1 MTNEKT
7 IRRIER
13 LIQCPDLLHTPPE
26 VAQSLL
32 QLTQNEDCTTH
43 EIVECIKTDPAMAS
57 RVMRLVNSPRFGLN
71 APVTNLH
78 QAVALLGQ
86 RSMRLIAMT
95 FSITQAFSSG
105 SARELYNDFWRRALT
120 VAAASYQ
127 LSKRYPLIDSQDAY
141 TTGLLAHVGTLLLAQ
156 AEGEWYLAFYQQ
168 HVGLGLPAA
177 ERDYYGVDHA
187 EIGGLLLRN
196 WNFPGEIADS
206 VRHHLDDSADDP
218 LSLII
223 RAAALVSGAIWDA
236 NGESVGKCRKLL
248 EERFNIDIDG
258 FTELVLLCRDDVML
272 EMEVYGVQSEAP
284 PDPSALLD
292 LARQRYLETSLQ
304 SALEMDSFESIFEQN
319 F

>member
-32 QLTQNEDCTTH
+32 QLTENEDCSTH
-43 EIVECIKTDPAMAS
+43 EIVECIKSDPAMAS

-71 APVTNLH
+71 TPVSNLH

-95 FSITQAFSSG
+95 FSITYTFSSG
-105 SARELYNDFWRRALT
+105 SVRELYNDFWRRALT
-120 VAAASYQ
+120 VAAASFQ
-127 LSKRYPLIDSQDAY
+127 LSRKFPSINAQDAY

-196 WNFPGEIADS
+196 WNFPPAIADS
-206 VRHHLDDSADDP
+206 VRIHLDEETDEP
-218 LSLII
+218 LALII
-223 RAAALVSGAIWDA
+223 RAGSLVSGAIWDP
-236 NGESVGKCRKLL
+236 NGASVAACRKVLS
-248 EERFNIDIDG
+248 EHFDIDIDE
-258 FTELVLLCRDDVML
+258 FTELVLRCRDEVVL
-272 EMEVYGVQSEAP
+272 EMDLYGVQSEAP
-284 PDPSALLD
+284 PDPSHLLE
-292 LARQRYLETSLQ
+292 LARQRYLEASLQ